1 MQDVYKKY
9 ECDVFGQKDSQDK
22 IQSAIPL
29 PAPVVVIDADKVK
42 KPDPTSFDKQV
53 SNLLILFRILTRF
66 LCIRSMRVKCS
77 VRKIL
82 KTRSKVPSLLQ
93 HPRA

>member
-42 KPDPTSFDKQV
+42 KPDPTSFDK
-53 SNLLILFRILTRF
+53 
-66 LCIRSMRVKCS
+66 
-77 VRKIL
+77 
-82 KTRSKVPSLLQ
+82 
-93 HPRA
+93 